1 MKKIL
6 RDYFSFN
13 SRERVSILFLCC
25 LIAFFWILP
34 YWYSTPQKLPES
46 LGWKVQPVDS
56 ENIVTKAPTIHTD
69 SVHPAFPATL
79 FVFNPND
86 LPADGW
92 KKLGLRD
99 KTVQTILHYREK
111 GGRFRE
117 RADLKKI
124 WGISIAE
131 ANRLIPFVRIPELGK
146 PVFKTPIE
154 RPKSIPTSILI
165 NQATVAELLLIPGF
179 SRPLAARMI
188 RYRDKLGGFTNLE
201 QIRKTYGLNDSLYRL
216 MAPMVV
222 L

>member
-34 YWYSTPQKLPES
+34 YWYPTPQKLPES
-46 LGWKVQPVDS
+46 LGWKAQPVDS

-69 SVHPAFPATL
+69 SAHPAFPAPL

-117 RADLKKI
+117 PADLKKI

-131 ANRLIPFVRIPELGK
+131 ANRLIPFVRMPELAK

-154 RPKSIPTSILI
+154 RPKSIPISILI

-201 QIRKTYGLNDSLYRL
+201 QIRKTYGLSDSLYQL
-216 MAPMVV
+216 MAPIVV

>member
-25 LIAFFWILP
+25 LMAFFWILP
-34 YWYSTPQKLPES
+34 YWYPTPQKLQEP
-46 LGWKVQPVDS
+46 LGWKVQPLDS
-56 ENIVTKAPTIHTD
+56 AKTGAKAPTIHTD
-69 SVHPAFPATL
+69 SAHPAFSAPL
-79 FVFNPND
+79 FVFNPNE

-99 KTVQTILHYREK
+99 KTVQTIIHYREK

-117 RADLKKI
+117 PADLKKI
-124 WGISIAE
+124 WGISVAE
-131 ANRLIPFVRIPELGK
+131 ANKLMPFVRIPEPEK

-154 RPKSIPTSILI
+154 RPKSMPTVIQI

-179 SRPLAARMI
+179 NRPLAARMI
-188 RYRDKLGGFTNLE
+188 RFRDKLGGFKNKE
-201 QIRKTYGLNDSLYRL
+201 QIRKTYGLSDSLYQM
-216 MAPMVV
+216 MAPILV